1 MYPKQHII
9 FGIVFSLLLF
19 IIYPQINLIGLSL
32 LFFSSVL
39 IDVDHYT
46 YYVYKKKDWSL
57 RRAYKWF
64 MSNEKKFLSLPRKLR
79 NNYYGGFFFLHGV
92 EMLFILILLTM
103 FVSKYF
109 FFIFIGI
116 FFHLLLDIVDEPRY
130 KDRID
135 KVSVIHDFL
144 KFKKLKFVDQ

>member
-9 FGIVFSLLLF
+9 LGAIFSLFLW

-39 IDVDHYT
+39 IDMDHYL
-46 YYVYKKKDWSL
+46 YYFYKKKDWNL

-64 MSNEKKFLSLPRKLR
+64 MDNEKKFLSFPRKLR
-79 NNYYGGFFFLHGV
+79 NNYYGGFFFLHGI
-92 EMLFILILLTM
+92 ETLFFLIILTTLI
-103 FVSKYF
+103 SKFF

-116 FFHLLLDIVDEPRY
+116 SFHLLLDIVDET
-130 KDRID
+130 KSQDRID
-135 KVSVIHDFL
+135 KSSVIYDYL
-144 KFKKLKFVDQ
+144 KFKKLKFIP

>member
-1 MYPKQHII
+1 MYPKQHIF
-9 FGIVFSLLLF
+9 FGITFSLLLL
-19 IIYPQINLIGLSL
+19 IIYPQISLIGFFL

-39 IDVDHYT
+39 IDVDHYL
-46 YYVYKKKDWSL
+46 YYLLKKKDWSL

-79 NNYYGGFFFLHGV
+79 NNYHGGFFFLHGV
-92 EMLFILILLTM
+92 EVLFILILLTM

-116 FFHLLLDIVDEPRY
+116 FFHLLLDIVDETKY

-135 KVSVIHDFL
+135 KFSVLYDFF
-144 KFKKLKFVDQ
+144 KFKKLRNI